1 MRLRAALVIWAAAGA
16 AIAADVAAMAADVAA
31 IAPFSAAAPGTAL
44 PAGWREVALPRVKR
58 ADVALV
64 SDDGTTVLR
73 VLSAAAAGSAA
84 HALPHGLAPHAV
96 LRWRWKVDRT
106 VEGADLARRD
116 GDDFAARV
124 YVFFDLPLE
133 ELSFGERLKL
143 RLARLLH
150 GDDVPVAG
158 ICYVWDNRHAPGTV
172 GPNPYAPRI
181 RTFVL
186 RSGDAGAGR
195 WVTERRELEADFAT
209 AFGPRARGMPRVTGI
224 AAGGDTD
231 QTGER
236 VTAWFGD
243 FVAEARP

>member
-1 MRLRAALVIWAAAGA
+1 MRLRAAMLFAMAVG
-16 AIAADVAAMAADVAA
+16 AAMAVDAAA
-31 IAPFSAAAPGTAL
+31 IAPFSAAAPGSAL
-44 PAGWREVALPRVKR
+44 PSGWREIALPRAKR

-64 SDDGTTVLR
+64 AEDGATVLR

-84 HALPHGLAPHAV
+84 HALPEGLPPRSL
-96 LRWRWKVDRT
+96 LRWRWKIDRA
-106 VEGADLARRD
+106 VAGADLARRD

-133 ELSFGERLKL
+133 ELSFGERVKL

-150 GDDVPVAG
+150 GGDVPAAG
-158 ICYVWDNRHAPGTV
+158 ICYVWDNRHPPGTV

-186 RSGDAGAGR
+186 RSGVESAGR
-195 WVTERRELEADFAT
+195 WAEERRDLEADFRT
-209 AFGPRARGMPRVTGI
+209 AFGARPGGMPRVTGI
-224 AAGGDTD
+224 AAGNDTD

-236 VTAWFGD
+236 ATAWFGD
-243 FVAEARP
+243 FIAEARP